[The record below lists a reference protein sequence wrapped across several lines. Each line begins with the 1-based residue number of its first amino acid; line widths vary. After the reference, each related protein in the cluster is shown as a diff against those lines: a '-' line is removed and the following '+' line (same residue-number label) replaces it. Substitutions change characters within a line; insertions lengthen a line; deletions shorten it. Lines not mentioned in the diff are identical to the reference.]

1 VVENSTNDPVALK
14 LTGGAPTS
22 VAVSAQAMHGAA
34 KAGGTQITYTPTSGY
49 VGADSFQY
57 MASNAGGASAAATA
71 SITVNAAT
79 PKVIVITASTNWTV
93 PSDWNNANN
102 TIEEIGAGGNGGAGA
117 SGAGGGGGGSG
128 GYSRIALA
136 AGLVLGGVNVVIG
149 LGGSVAPL
157 PPPANDYSA
166 GGGATS
172 FGALCVANGGGGG
185 GGNASGLNIWGWPGL
200 GAPVG
205 VGDLALPGNPG
216 GIGTT
221 QNAPAGSYTN
231 VQSGAGG
238 AIWGGG
244 GIQALMGVGGY
255 APGNPG
261 MGPGAGG
268 SGAVQNEITTPVAQ
282 AGGQGANGIC
292 VVTEYCWADT
302 IDDGCGCG
310 PTSGQARVAI
320 GGPQGWDND

>member
-1 VVENSTNDPVALK
+1 MNAPPFPANPSFGQYFGNWVWSGSRWVCTNTNGIRIVVQVFRADAPYTPSPGLITAVVEMV
-14 LTGGAPTS
+14 GG
-22 VAVSAQAMHGAA
+22 
-34 KAGGTQITYTPTSGY
+34 
-49 VGADSFQY
+49 
-57 MASNAGGASAAATA
+57 
-71 SITVNAAT
+71 
-79 PKVIVITASTNWTV
+79 
-93 PSDWNNANN
+93 
-102 TIEEIGAGGNGGAGA
+102 GGNGGAVSGDGA
-117 SGAGGGGGGSG
+117 TVAGGGGGGSG